1 MAASD
6 SPSTMTQQRQQIA
19 AGGENYIYPMS
30 LDEHSEQIP
39 MRDFVRFTAYKGDQ
53 PGYTTTQT
61 RGTAT
66 DLEKLGSV
74 TLHLPENIENSS
86 KSQFEGVTSGAFGVM
101 GNLGNTMGDGNVLS
115 QGLNL
120 IGGLV
125 ATGTQGV
132 LDKLGSNGLNT
143 QIGVD
148 IGGVKMG
155 GFVAGSNKH
164 MLFRGIDFRQ
174 FTYQYSILP
183 RSSKESIEIND
194 MIKFLRKNMLPE
206 MAGLNFYQVP
216 NTFTVEYFLGGRPAE
231 FLHKIKPCVLMDC
244 TVKYGGNGA
253 FATFNETDA
262 PAVIELALTFQEI
275 QLVTSS
281 DAAEGY

>member
-6 SPSTMTQQRQQIA
+6 SPSTLTQQRQQVA

-30 LDEHSEQIP
+30 LDEQAEMIP

-86 KSQFEGVTSGAFGVM
+86 KSQFEGVNSGAFGIMSNM
-101 GNLGNTMGDGNVLS
+101 GETMGDGNFLS
-115 QGLNL
+115 QILNL
-120 IGGLV
+120 GGGL
-125 ATGTQGV
+125 AASGFAFASE
-132 LDKLGSNGLNT
+132 KLGGDGLNT
-143 QIGVD
+143 QVGVD
-148 IGGVKMG
+148 IMGVKAGGV
-155 GFVAGSNKH
+155 VAGANKH

-174 FTYQYSILP
+174 FNYQYSILP
-183 RSSKESIEIND
+183 RSSKESTEINN
-194 MIKFLRKNMLPE
+194 MIKFLRMNMLPD
-206 MAGLNFYQVP
+206 MAGLNFFRVP
-216 NTFTVEYFLGGRPAE
+216 NTFTVEYFLGGKPAE

-262 PAVIELALTFQEI
+262 PAVIELNLTFQEI